1 MDSYIEKQTSF
12 FLKRQSLTPG
22 KTKASTRK
30 RPAEKMLGSALRN
43 IDIVVIMQTLAGDLT
58 KRMFTILRGKGIGKF
73 IAQLVSWV
81 FFLYI

>member
-1 MDSYIEKQTSF
+1 
-12 FLKRQSLTPG
+12 
-22 KTKASTRK
+22 
-30 RPAEKMLGSALRN
+30 MLGSALRN

-81 FFLYI
+81 FFYIYSGKSKESETEISKN